1 MPQAPSNLV
10 IRQAAANDISIIT
23 EFIDTAFLVHRN
35 LDWRPLMEWVE
46 QPPFLLRFTN
56 HKLTALLSCAADPEG
71 IAWIHAFIMDQWS
84 GQVNT
89 IWLSLF
95 DPAMATLAETRNK
108 VFSVSLSDWY
118 TRLLK
123 SSGFTLFQNIVVLQ
137 WGRVMPPSKNIPPE
151 VFIRPMEP
159 TDLDQVAEVD
169 RQTFEAAW
177 VISRTSLQSAYL
189 KSSHASVAEIN
200 DRIIGYELST
210 ANHLSSHLTRLAVLP
225 EFTHQNL
232 GYTLAT
238 QMLEYFARR
247 GIWQI
252 TVNTQDN
259 NHASLSLYRKL
270 GFFLTSDSFPVF
282 AYSG

>member
-1 MPQAPSNLV
+1 MPHASSNLV

-56 HKLTALLSCAADPEG
+56 HKLTALLSCAADPKG
-71 IAWIHAFIMDQWS
+71 IAWIHAFIMDQWT

-95 DPAMATLAETRNK
+95 KPAMATLAETRNQ
-108 VFSVSLSDWY
+108 VFSMSLSDWY

-123 SSGFTLFQNIVVLQ
+123 SSGFALFQNIVVLQ
-137 WGRVMPPSKNIPPE
+137 WGKVLPPSKSIPPE

-189 KSSHASVAEIN
+189 QSSHASVAEIN

-238 QMLEYFARR
+238 QMLEYFTRR

-282 AYSG
+282 AYPG